1 MKLFKKKY
9 KFNRESLQ
17 YEEVKFSFKK
27 FLVKMIPYTISSL
40 VFGALIMFLY
50 IVVFESPEEKVLRAE
65 NEYLEK
71 NLEEMNRRLEQSDS
85 LLDEMAKRDNYIY
98 RTLFEQDTIPCTI
111 RNAGIGGSDRYA
123 KYDGFET
130 SDLVKG
136 IAKKLDRLESKM
148 NVQNISYNTI
158 IDEIRH
164 RETVSSSLPI
174 FQPIRPGDL
183 TSIGSYFGY
192 RMHPVLHILRMHTGI
207 DMNAA
212 PGTPVYASG
221 DGVVITADDHNSGY
235 GNMIEID
242 HKVDGLSSRYA
253 HLSKILVKRGQFVK
267 RGELIGKVGSTGM
280 STGPHLHYE
289 VLIDGKQVNPLR
301 YMVASTADEYRA
313 MIEAANY
320 TGVSFD

>member
-27 FLVKMIPYTISSL
+27 FLGRMIPYTISSL
-40 VFGALIMFLY
+40 IFGAVIMFLY
-50 IVVFESPEEKVLRAE
+50 IVVFESPEERILRSE

-71 NLEEMNRRLEQSDS
+71 NFELMSRRLEQSDS
-85 LLDEMAKRDNYIY
+85 LLNEMAKRDNYIY
-98 RTLFEQDTIPCTI
+98 RTIFEQDSIPCTI
-111 RNAGIGGSDRYA
+111 RNAGVGGSDRYA
-123 KYDGFET
+123 KYDGYET

-136 IAKKLDRLESKM
+136 IAKKLDRIESKM
-148 NVQNISYNTI
+148 NVQSMSYVTI
-158 IDEIRH
+158 IDEIKH
-164 RETVSSSLPI
+164 REKVSSSLPI

-192 RMHPVLHILRMHTGI
+192 RMHPVLHFLRMHTGI

-212 PGTPVYASG
+212 TGTPVYAAG
-221 DGVVITADDHNSGY
+221 DGVVVTADGDNHGY

-253 HLSKILVKRGQFVK
+253 HLSKILVKKGQHVK

-289 VLIDGKQVNPLR
+289 VLINGKQVNPLR
-301 YMVASTADEYRA
+301 YMITPTADEYRA

-320 TGVSFD
+320 AGVSFD